1 MTNDEGVAAM
11 GSNDTRDT
19 VEVARITMPIDA
31 LAFAA
36 VLRGIGSQFPRA
48 HLAQHGAVR
57 VPEADI
63 AALYEDLEFG
73 DGQ

>member
-36 VLRGIGSQFPRA
+36 CRDGSAACGEPLLDASRPRTVA
-48 HLAQHGAVR
+48 WR
-57 VPEADI
+57 
-63 AALYEDLEFG
+63 
-73 DGQ
+73 DG